1 MKVFIYGLYQAQ
13 DGEECSDGLGV
24 PIFFSHIHP
33 KTADR
38 NQHYRINELDQD
50 QLQTIGLRDSA
61 YPESSPILSS
71 HT

>member
-24 PIFFSHIHP
+24 PIFFSHP

-50 QLQTIGLRDSA
+50 QLQTIGTSDSA